1 MIKLLLRFFVKNHE
15 NTTDKNVREKYGV
28 LGGILGIICNLF
40 LFGLKLVIGSVMGS
54 MAITSD
60 AFNNLSDTGSS
71 IVSILGAKISNKKP
85 DKDHPFGHGRFEYI
99 SSLVVSFIIMLVGFN
114 LLTDS
119 FEKILHPTELV
130 FNLPA
135 LIILVLSMSVKVWMY
150 SYNLYLSKKI
160 DSGVLMATA
169 KDSMNDVISTGAVIV
184 ATVIGYFTGIYII
197 DGIVSLIVSAIIMY
211 AGFGIAKD
219 VIGTLLGTAPE
230 PSLVKSLTDLIC
242 GHDEIIGIHDLIVH
256 DYGPGRI
263 IASVHAEVPDNG
275 NIVHVHEIIDDIE
288 QDAMKE
294 FDVMLVIHMDPVC
307 TNCEATEFLRQK
319 TATIVSGINSDFT
332 IHDFRITDGEHHKN
346 LIFDVVVPA
355 GTDEMKKEEI
365 RKDIARAVAEYDS
378 GLRCVITVDTL
389 FV

>member
-1 MIKLLLRFFVKNHE
+1 MIKLLLKLFIKDYE
-15 NTTDKNVREKYGV
+15 NTKDRNIREKYGV
-28 LGGILGIICNLF
+28 LGGILGIICNLV
-40 LFGLKLVIGSVMGS
+40 LFVLKLVIGSIMGS

-71 IVSILGAKISNKKP
+71 VVSILGAKISNKQP

-119 FEKILHPTELV
+119 VDKILHPTEIS
-130 FNLPA
+130 FNPVA
-135 LIILVLSMSVKVWMY
+135 VIILVLSMSVKIWMF
-150 SYNLYLSKKI
+150 SFNRYLGKKI
-160 DSGVLMATA
+160 DSGVLMATS
-169 KDSMNDVISTGAVIV
+169 KDSINDVISTGAVIV
-184 ATVIGYFTGIYII
+184 ATLVGHFTGINVI
-197 DGIVSLIVSAIIMY
+197 DGIVSLVVSGIIMY
-211 AGFGIAKD
+211 AGFGIAKE
-219 VIGTLLGTAPE
+219 VVGTLLGTAPDPE
-230 PSLVKSLTDLIC
+230 LVKSLSDLIC

-275 NIVHVHEIIDDIE
+275 DIIHVHELIDDIE
-288 QDAMKE
+288 QDAMRD
-294 FDVMLVIHMDPVC
+294 FGVMLVIHMDPVC

-319 TATIVSGINSDFT
+319 TATIVSGINSEYT

-355 GTDEMKKEEI
+355 GTEEKEKEQI

>member
-1 MIKLLLRFFVKNHE
+1 MIKLLLKLFIKDYE
-15 NTTDKNVREKYGV
+15 NTKDRNIREKYGV
-28 LGGILGIICNLF
+28 LGGILGIICNLV
-40 LFGLKLVIGSVMGS
+40 LFVLKLVIGSIMGS

-71 IVSILGAKISNKKP
+71 VVSILGAKISNKQP

-119 FEKILHPTELV
+119 VDKILHPTEIS
-130 FNLPA
+130 FNPVA
-135 LIILVLSMSVKVWMY
+135 VIILVLSMSVKIWMF
-150 SYNLYLSKKI
+150 SFNRYLGKKI
-160 DSGVLMATA
+160 DSGVLMATS
-169 KDSMNDVISTGAVIV
+169 KDSINDVISTGAVIV
-184 ATVIGYFTGIYII
+184 ATLIGHFTGINVI
-197 DGIVSLIVSAIIMY
+197 DGIVSLVVSGIIMY
-211 AGFGIAKD
+211 AGFGIAKE
-219 VIGTLLGTAPE
+219 VVGTLLGTAPDPE
-230 PSLVKSLTDLIC
+230 LVKSLSDLIC

-275 NIVHVHEIIDDIE
+275 DIIHVHELIDDIE
-288 QDAMKE
+288 QDAMRD
-294 FDVMLVIHMDPVC
+294 FGVILVIHMDPVC

-319 TATIVSGINSDFT
+319 TATIVSGINSEYT

-355 GTDEMKKEEI
+355 GTEEKEKEQI

>member
-1 MIKLLLRFFVKNHE
+1 MIKLLLKLFIKDYE
-15 NTTDKNVREKYGV
+15 NTKDRNIREKYGV
-28 LGGILGIICNLF
+28 LGGILGIICNLV
-40 LFGLKLVIGSVMGS
+40 LFVLKLVIGSIMGS

-71 IVSILGAKISNKKP
+71 VVSILGAKISNKQP

-119 FEKILHPTELV
+119 VDKILHPTEIS
-130 FNLPA
+130 FNLVA
-135 LIILVLSMSVKVWMY
+135 VIILVLSMSVKIWMF
-150 SYNLYLSKKI
+150 SFNRYLGKKI
-160 DSGVLMATA
+160 DSGVLMATS
-169 KDSMNDVISTGAVIV
+169 KDSINDVISTGAVIV
-184 ATVIGYFTGIYII
+184 ATLIGHFTGINVI
-197 DGIVSLIVSAIIMY
+197 DGIVSLVVSGIIMY
-211 AGFGIAKD
+211 AGFGIAKE
-219 VIGTLLGTAPE
+219 VVGTLLGTAPDPE
-230 PSLVKSLTDLIC
+230 LVKSLSDLIC

-275 NIVHVHEIIDDIE
+275 DIIHVHELIDDIE
-288 QDAMKE
+288 QDAMRD
-294 FDVMLVIHMDPVC
+294 FGVILVIHMDPVC

-319 TATIVSGINSDFT
+319 TATIVSGINSEYT

-355 GTDEMKKEEI
+355 GTEEKEKEQI